1 MTATTVENTEVA
13 IGPGNMQPAMPRLQL
28 CDTNSRNRGNLSEPA
43 MRTGL
48 GIAQWKPAVPSRHDT
63 VCIPNYFNSSTGHR
77 FLSHPSFSNLN
88 QAYDSRPYIS

>member
-13 IGPGNMQPAMPRLQL
+13 IGPGNMQPAMPRQHAARLQL

-63 VCIPNYFNSSTGHR
+63 VCIQFFFNSSTVHR
-77 FLSHPSFSNLN
+77 FLYHPSCSNLTH
-88 QAYDSRPYIS
+88 A